1 MTKYAF
7 SAPGQAPPVGPY
19 SPAVV
24 SAGFV
29 FVSGQIGVDAEGN
42 VVGETAADQA
52 VAAMDNLRAIVLN
65 TGLSMADV
73 VKTTIFLT
81 DIADFAAVN
90 EVYAGYFEP
99 PYPARSTV
107 QVAALPKGVKVEIEA
122 LAMRGS

>member
-7 SAPGQAPPVGPY
+7 SAPNAAPPVGPY
-19 SPAVV
+19 SPAVASV
-24 SAGFV
+24 GFV
-29 FVSGQIGVDAEGN
+29 FLSGQIPMDGDGN
-42 VVGETAADQA
+42 VVGDTAAEQA
-52 VAAMDNLRAIVLN
+52 RQAMDNLQALVRN

-107 QVAALPKGVKVEIEA
+107 QVAALPKGVKVEVEA
-122 LAMRGS
+122 IAMRG

>member
-7 SAPGQAPPVGPY
+7 SAPDQAPPVGPY

-29 FVSGQIGVDAEGN
+29 YVSGQVGVDAEGN
-42 VVGETAADQA
+42 VVGSGAADQA
-52 VAAMDNLRAIVLN
+52 VAAMNNLRAIVLN

-90 EVYAGYFEP
+90 EVYASYFEP

-107 QVAALPKGVKVEIEA
+107 QVSALPKGVKVEVEA
-122 LAMRGS
+122 IAMRGS

>member
-1 MTKYAF
+1 MTKFAF
-7 SAPGQAPPVGPY
+7 GAPNAAPPVGPY
-19 SPAVV
+19 SPAVAAV
-24 SAGFV
+24 GFV
-29 FVSGQIGVDAEGN
+29 FLSGQIPIDGEGN
-42 VVGETAADQA
+42 VVGDTAAEQA
-52 VAAMDNLRAIVLN
+52 HQALDNLQALVRN

-73 VKTTIFLT
+73 VKTTIFLA

-122 LAMRGS
+122 TAIRG

>member
-1 MTKYAF
+1 MTKFAF
-7 SAPGQAPPVGPY
+7 SAPNLAPPVGPY
-19 SPAVV
+19 SPAVA

-29 FVSGQIGVDAEGN
+29 YLSGQIPVDVEGN
-42 VVGETAADQA
+42 VVGGSAAEQADQA
-52 VAAMDNLRAIVLN
+52 MENLRALVRN

-122 LAMRGS
+122 IAMRG